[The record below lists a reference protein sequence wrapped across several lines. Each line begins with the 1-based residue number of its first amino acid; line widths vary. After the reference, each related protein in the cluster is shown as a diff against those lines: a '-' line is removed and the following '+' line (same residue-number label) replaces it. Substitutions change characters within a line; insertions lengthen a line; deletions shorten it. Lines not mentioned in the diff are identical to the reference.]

1 MKQRQRERKIKKAFA
16 KIERNN
22 KQIAKLEKSYQQL
35 VEAFEVE
42 HFRVKMIV
50 IKLEYLRNLLNAKNQ
65 QEKHIIKLL
74 NA

>member
-1 MKQRQRERKIKKAFA
+1 MKSRNQRKIKKAFA

-35 VEAFEVE
+35 VEAFGIE